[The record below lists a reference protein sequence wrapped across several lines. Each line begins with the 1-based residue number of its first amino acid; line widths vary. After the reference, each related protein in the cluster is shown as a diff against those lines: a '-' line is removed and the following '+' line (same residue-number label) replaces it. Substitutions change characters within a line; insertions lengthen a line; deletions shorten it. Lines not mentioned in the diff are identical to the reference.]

1 MIVRYFLLIDGL
13 DGDSTDANH
22 VGWFDLNSFDL
33 DLSRAT
39 SAATGAGTGVATACR
54 LRRRGAGRRARRRP
68 STSWQSM
75 VLMVARAMPGMWAG
89 SISTALSLI

>member
-39 SAATGAGTGVATACR
+39 SAATGAGTGVARFRR
-54 LRRRGAGRRARRRP
+54 L
-68 STSWQSM
+68 W
-75 VLMVARAMPGMWAG
+75 
-89 SISTALSLI
+89 